1 MTQATIHQAKT
12 HLSKLIRKALD
23 GEEVIIANRDKPLVR
38 LEAVHSKKSKR
49 QLGWGKGLVTYIAPD
64 FDEPLEDLAEY
75 MEPAEEEQ
83 MRRKRAM
90 RHKGAITSW
99 TLTRSCGDLKVT
111 ANSPAGPPASLK

>member
-49 QLGWGKGLVTYIAPD
+49 KIGWGKGLVTYSAPD

-75 MEPAEEEQ
+75 METAEEEK
-83 MRRKRAM
+83 MRLAKRKKSTRRK
-90 RHKGAITSW
+90 
-99 TLTRSCGDLKVT
+99 
-111 ANSPAGPPASLK
+111 